1 MTLWTCSP
9 PGSSLH
15 GILCKNT
22 RVGCHALLQGIF
34 PTQGSNQHL
43 LCLLHWQVGTL
54 PLIPPGKPSL
64 GRRGLNPSS
73 PGMFVFLE
81 NTALLK
87 PLLKKSLGAL
97 KTSGHQ
103 FLVWKFRSVGASGKQ
118 YWLKC
123 AEHFKTAFDCTFK
136 TGNANWNSSW
146 GLSLMH
152 STCSIFN

>member
-1 MTLWTCSP
+1 MFMQLRACKLSPFSHVWLFATLWTVP
-9 PGSSLH
+9 ARL
-15 GILCKNT
+15 LCLWDSRGKNAG
-22 RVGCHALLQGIF
+22 VGCYALLQGIF
-34 PTQGSNQHL
+34 PTQRLNQHL

-54 PLIPPGKPSL
+54 PLVPPGKPSL

-87 PLLKKSLGAL
+87 PLFKKSLGAL
-97 KTSGHQ
+97 KTSGRQ

-123 AEHFKTAFDCTFK
+123 AEHFKTAFDCTF
-136 TGNANWNSSW
+136 
-146 GLSLMH
+146 
-152 STCSIFN
+152 